1 MLLLL
6 AVSLYT
12 SRVILKVLGIDD
24 YGIYN
29 LIAGFVTFLAFISN
43 ALISAMQRYF
53 NIALGKKDVQNYKG
67 VFSMSINILVGFS
80 FLILLVGET
89 IGLWFVMNQLNI
101 PASRYEAAMLSL
113 IHI

>member
-29 LIAGFVTFLAFISN
+29 LIAGFVMFLAFTVMHWFLQCS
-43 ALISAMQRYF
+43 
-53 NIALGKKDVQNYKG
+53 G
-67 VFSMSINILVGFS
+67 IL
-80 FLILLVGET
+80 
-89 IGLWFVMNQLNI
+89 
-101 PASRYEAAMLSL
+101 ML
-113 IHI
+113 H